1 MAAGLLNR
9 LWSAG
14 SGLEYQRGVCAGFA
28 PVLAGSGS
36 GMEDEIAAVKKST
49 LFLKALPIIIAG
61 LFLSI
66 AGICFSLKYGKLDA
80 SIPPLVTPEVTEELR
95 LFYLNFYLSLAMC
108 LAGLCGV
115 SLLPDTLVMVRW
127 VFLFIAFAGSICG
140 GFVLNDYFSI
150 NLCIYSAFV
159 LVALL
164 VLPAPENW
172 FIGGTALLV
181 FILFMFHPFIMEPAG
196 GPLRFFI
203 PEPEQLVLL
212 IYSMGFMSLAAAA
225 IRYLLDKESRAE
237 ATIEHLEQVGN
248 KMLLF
253 NHRLQEYIKNTGEEA
268 VRKDR
273 LRFTSDLHDSSGYV
287 FTNIIAITEAGI
299 SRSRFDLE
307 KVRETFKLIQSQ
319 ARDGL
324 KRTRETLYMIREL
337 REPGMGS
344 IEAIFEMKA
353 ILEEI
358 TDIQI
363 EIETG
368 NIKTNY
374 GADINR
380 MIIRIVQE
388 AFTNSVR
395 HGQATRIIIS
405 FWDFQDTLNM
415 TVRDNGV
422 GARDIIKGIGLAGME
437 ERLAK
442 IGGKLEVASPADGG
456 FSLKVT
462 IPLFHHTLID

>member
-1 MAAGLLNR
+1 M
-9 LWSAG
+9 
-14 SGLEYQRGVCAGFA
+14 
-28 PVLAGSGS
+28 
-36 GMEDEIAAVKKST
+36 KKST
-49 LFLKALPIIIAG
+49 LSLKTLPVIIAVV
-61 LFLSI
+61 FLSI
-66 AGICFSLKYGKLDA
+66 AGICFALKYGKLSA
-80 SIPPLVTPEVTEELR
+80 RVPPFVSTNATEELR

-108 LAGLCGV
+108 LAGLCGI
-115 SLLPDTLVMVRW
+115 SLLPDTLVIVRW
-127 VFLFIAFAGSICG
+127 IFLFIAFAGSICG

-164 VLPAPENW
+164 ALPSPENW
-172 FIGGTALLV
+172 CIGGAAVIV
-181 FILFMFHPFIMEPAG
+181 FVLFMFHPFIMEPAG
-196 GPLRFFI
+196 GPLRFLI
-203 PEPEQLVLL
+203 PEPEQVILL
-212 IYSMGFMSLAAAA
+212 IHIMIFMSLATAA
-225 IRYLLDKESRAE
+225 IRCLLDKESKAE
-237 ATIEHLEQVGN
+237 ATIEHLKQVGH

-299 SRSRFDLE
+299 SWSRVDLE

-337 REPGMGS
+337 REPVTGS

-358 TDIQI
+358 TDITI

-405 FWDFQDTLNM
+405 FWDLRDTLNM

-422 GARDIIKGIGLAGME
+422 GAQDIIKGIGLAGME

-442 IGGKLEVASPADGG
+442 IGGTLEVASPDDGG

-462 IPLFHHTLID
+462 IPLLHHTLIDCGGGGAYETCEA